1 MALLVWGCP
10 KRQTTTRVIY
20 APAPPAGT
28 APAPVEGSGTLVIEE
43 PAPPEP
49 AEVTPAESSTP
60 KPVPRRRRPPR
71 SEPPAST
78 ESVTEPAEPPT
89 AEVPA
94 LEPRESPGQ
103 QATLRQEILSL
114 QERLRRR
121 IVQLQRGKLTGATR
135 RTLEDARTFLA
146 QSEKALSDDDLQRA
160 RNLANKAAL
169 LVSALEQP

>member
-1 MALLVWGCP
+1 
-10 KRQTTTRVIY
+10 
-20 APAPPAGT
+20 
-28 APAPVEGSGTLVIEE
+28 
-43 PAPPEP
+43 
-49 AEVTPAESSTP
+49 
-60 KPVPRRRRPPR
+60 
-71 SEPPAST
+71 EPPAAT

-121 IVQLQRGKLTGATR
+121 IVQLERGKLTGATR
-135 RTLEDARTFLA
+135 RILDDARTFLA
-146 QSEKALSDDDLQRA
+146 QSEKALGDDDLQRA